1 MVHRSNIRI
10 AVVAAVA
17 TAAAMVA
24 TGTARADGMK
34 AEPLAKPAPVAPFT
48 R

>member
-24 TGTARADGMK
+24 TGTARADAVK
-34 AEPLAKPAPVAPFT
+34 APVAQPAQAAPFT